1 MVQLQLK
8 CNGALE
14 LVTLACMR
22 LPYATAVTLTAVH
35 HVLHFIVYLMAGTS
49 AAGLMLVLYLLFQL
63 DYDSAETQSP
73 GATPKADSPS
83 RETSDKS

>member
-14 LVTLACMR
+14 LVTLVCMR

-49 AAGLMLVLYLLFQL
+49 AAGLMLVVYLLFQL
-63 DYDSAETQSP
+63 EYDGAEAQSA
-73 GATPKADSPS
+73 GATRKAGSIC